1 MEAIAINPAEYM
13 KGKRFP
19 RVEALDKLHFELV
32 YGCQLQCIGCPISTL
47 QPKVK
52 RVSPEVFEQC
62 MRNVDVDYIRYL
74 RLFNYGETL
83 LHPNLSKI
91 LEIIPTLPQKIKHVE
106 ISTNGQFAHWDD
118 LTRSIQSGVLT
129 MLAVSCD
136 GDGTPESYERL
147 RPPSKWKKLLI
158 FLERVAEIKEKY
170 APNMLLLTRTICPE
184 DEGRERWKS
193 VLEPRGWTAQFRDW
207 LVLADAAEDVG
218 NGKPMPK
225 GLCSFMQ
232 RFDELF
238 IDWDGMVVPCCA
250 HPGAGNFGNLKE
262 HKFND
267 LVYSMPRMEMMFAMG
282 KDRKGMNICGS
293 CGVN

>member
-1 MEAIAINPAEYM
+1 MEMVTLNPAEYM
-13 KGKRFP
+13 KGKVFP
-19 RVEALDKLHFELV
+19 RVEALDKVHFELV

-47 QPKVK
+47 QPKIK
-52 RVSPEVFEQC
+52 RVSPETFEQC

-83 LHPNLSKI
+83 LHPNLSEI
-91 LEIIPTLPQKIKHVE
+91 LEIIPRLPQKIKHVE

-118 LTRSIQSGVLT
+118 LTKAIQSGVLT

-147 RPPSKWKKLLI
+147 RPPSKWEKLLM
-158 FLERVAEIKEKY
+158 FLEKVAELKERY
-170 APNMLLLTRTICPE
+170 APNMLLLTRTICPDE
-184 DEGRERWKS
+184 EGRKRWES
-193 VLEPRGWTAQFRDW
+193 VLAPRGWTVQFRDW

-218 NGKPMPK
+218 DGKPMPK

-232 RFDELF
+232 RFDELY
-238 IDWDGMVVPCCA
+238 IDWDGTVVPCCA
-250 HPGAGNFGNLKE
+250 HPGAGNFGNLKKQ
-262 HKFND
+262 KFNE
-267 LVYSMPRMEMMFAMG
+267 LAYSMQRMQMMFAMG
-282 KDRKGMNICGS
+282 KDRKAMNICGN